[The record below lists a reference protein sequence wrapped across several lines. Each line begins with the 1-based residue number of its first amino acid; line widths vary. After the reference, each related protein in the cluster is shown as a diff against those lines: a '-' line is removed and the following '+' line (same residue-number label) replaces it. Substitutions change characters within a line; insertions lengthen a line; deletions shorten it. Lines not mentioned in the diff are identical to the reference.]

1 MSTEPAKRHES
12 VIQIA
17 MVLAEKNGYPVDA
30 WRLFEAQ
37 AEATLTRM
45 SKPEAPPP
53 LAPSISPE
61 HHHDQLDDAQPL
73 HPHIV

>member
-1 MSTEPAKRHES
+1 MCTEASKRHES

-17 MVLAEKNGYPVDA
+17 MLPAEKNGYSTDA

-45 SKPEAPPP
+45 SKPEAQSRRQD
-53 LAPSISPE
+53 LAAS
-61 HHHDQLDDAQPL
+61 
-73 HPHIV
+73 

>member
-1 MSTEPAKRHES
+1 MCTDASKRHES

-17 MVLAEKNGYPVDA
+17 MLLAEKNGYSTDA

-45 SKPEAPPP
+45 SGRRAPTEA
-53 LAPSISPE
+53 APSISPE

-73 HPHIV
+73 HPHVV

>member
-1 MSTEPAKRHES
+1 MSTEASNRHES

-17 MVLAEKNGYPVDA
+17 MLLAEKSGYPVDA
-30 WRLFEAQ
+30 WRVFEAQ

-45 SKPEAPPP
+45 SERREPP

-73 HPHIV
+73 HPHGV

>member
-1 MSTEPAKRHES
+1 MSTEASNRHES

-17 MVLAEKNGYPVDA
+17 MLLAEKNGYSTDA

-45 SKPEAPPP
+45 SGRRAPPEA
-53 LAPSISPE
+53 APSISPE

-73 HPHIV
+73 HPHVV

>member
-1 MSTEPAKRHES
+1 MSTEPSKRHES

-17 MVLAEKNGYPVDA
+17 MILAEKNGYPVDA

-45 SKPEAPPP
+45 SAPTEA
-53 LAPSISPE
+53 APSISPE
-61 HHHDQLDDAQPL
+61 HHRDQLDDAQLL
-73 HPHIV
+73 HPQHPHVV

>member
-1 MSTEPAKRHES
+1 MSTEASKRHES

-17 MVLAEKNGYPVDA
+17 MLLAEKNGYSTDA

-45 SKPEAPPP
+45 SGRREPP

-61 HHHDQLDDAQPL
+61 HHHDQLDDSQQPL
-73 HPHIV
+73 HSHVV